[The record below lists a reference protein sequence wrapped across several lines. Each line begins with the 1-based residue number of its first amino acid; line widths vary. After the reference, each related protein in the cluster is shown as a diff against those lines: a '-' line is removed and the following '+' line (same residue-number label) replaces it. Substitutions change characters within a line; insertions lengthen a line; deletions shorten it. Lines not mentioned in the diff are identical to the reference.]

1 MLARNYET
9 GRRLGILSVLFA
21 IVPRAYILVP
31 ALPQG
36 GNLTGYVVICGGG
49 GVSLLCALGA
59 GLGWADIAVSSDGET
74 TSGATAVQIV
84 HSPWARGI

>member
-21 IVPRAYILVP
+21 IVPLAYILVP

-59 GLGWADIAVSSDGET
+59 GLVGSRLWFL
-74 TSGATAVQIV
+74 ATLGPAMVAALTLLN
-84 HSPWARGI
+84 P